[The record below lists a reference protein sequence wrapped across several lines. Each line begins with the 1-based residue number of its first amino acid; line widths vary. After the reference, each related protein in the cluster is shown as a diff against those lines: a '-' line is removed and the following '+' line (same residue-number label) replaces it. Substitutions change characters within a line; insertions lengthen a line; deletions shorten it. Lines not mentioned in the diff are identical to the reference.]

1 MIDLTPIFQAI
12 IALIAALIS
21 TRLIPWLKI
30 NATEKQR
37 ALLEGAVRTAVF
49 AAEQLY
55 GAGHGQEKLEYAA
68 NYLRSH
74 GFEADIGQIEAAV
87 FTYMKKFTLE
97 PVVEEAAEAEEAPAD
112 D

>member
-1 MIDLTPIFQAI
+1 MIDLTQIFQAI
-12 IALIAALIS
+12 IMLIAALIS

-55 GAGHGQEKLEYAA
+55 GAGHGQEKLEDAA

-74 GFEADIGQIEAAV
+74 GYEVDIGEIEAAV
-87 FTYMKKFTLE
+87 YTYMQKYTAPVETVE
-97 PVVEEAAEAEEAPAD
+97 PEEIEEDPEI
-112 D
+112 